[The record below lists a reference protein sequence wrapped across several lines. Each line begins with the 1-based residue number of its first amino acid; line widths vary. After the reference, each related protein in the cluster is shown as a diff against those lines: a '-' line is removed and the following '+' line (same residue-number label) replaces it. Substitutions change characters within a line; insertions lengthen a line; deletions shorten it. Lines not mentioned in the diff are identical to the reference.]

1 MSVSIHLQKYIYI
14 YQEYIYI
21 YKQYTVYTWKYYS
34 LSMPSPEIFH
44 DFWWS
49 TSQPGWSLELPHHR
63 RSSCRSW
70 FPLFQTKRAAVQNQ
84 PLKNLHEC
92 TVYRYIVYIQY
103 IYSIHPPQRKG
114 YIKRNL
120 SHFRICPQK
129 SRGYHLSLITIY
141 LQNIYQSSICISPT
155 QPGATTRQVTLPR
168 PRTFLWR
175 LHRPASG
182 HTCSTSNVIFHYA
195 HMS

>member
-1 MSVSIHLQKYIYI
+1 MTFDDPHLNRDGRWSFPTTGDQAADLGFLCFRRKGLLFKTNPWKTYI
-14 YQEYIYI
+14 
-21 YKQYTVYTWKYYS
+21 
-34 LSMPSPEIFH
+34 
-44 DFWWS
+44 
-49 TSQPGWSLELPHHR
+49 
-63 RSSCRSW
+63 
-70 FPLFQTKRAAVQNQ
+70 
-84 PLKNLHEC
+84 EC